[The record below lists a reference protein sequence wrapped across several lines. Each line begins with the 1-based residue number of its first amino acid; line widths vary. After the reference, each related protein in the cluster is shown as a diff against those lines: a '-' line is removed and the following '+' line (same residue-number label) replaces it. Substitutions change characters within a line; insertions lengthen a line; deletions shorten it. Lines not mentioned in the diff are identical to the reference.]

1 MVQVSEVTG
10 KIYNDEDYYFY
21 RNVKQQ
27 IFMLEH
33 NCIPADVFAGGD
45 HKLVMAFSK
54 KDHKRIL
61 PLWMANKPKKDGDVN
76 NG

>member
-1 MVQVSEVTG
+1 MVQVSEITG
-10 KIYNDEDYYFY
+10 KTYNDEDYYFY

-33 NCIPADVFAGGD
+33 NCVPVDVFAGGD

-54 KDHKRIL
+54 EDHKRVL
-61 PLWMANKPKKDGDVN
+61 PLWMANKPKDESGGR

>member
-1 MVQVSEVTG
+1 MIQVSDVTG
-10 KIYNDEDYYFY
+10 KTYDDEDMVFY

-33 NCIPADVFAGGD
+33 GCIPVDVFAGGD

-54 KDHKRIL
+54 INHRKMM
-61 PLWMANKPKKDGDVN
+61 PLWMANKPKDGGD
-76 NG
+76 